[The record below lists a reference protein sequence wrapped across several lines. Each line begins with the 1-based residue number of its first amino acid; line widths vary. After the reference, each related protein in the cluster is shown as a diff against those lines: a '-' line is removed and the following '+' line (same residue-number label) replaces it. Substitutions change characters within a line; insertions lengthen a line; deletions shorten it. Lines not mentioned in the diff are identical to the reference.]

1 MQLAL
6 AKQTESEDDDL
17 AFGDKPPK
25 ERHRILK
32 AALAAGIFFLWDAKR
47 GRFISTKTGRVIRAD
62 TLRRWVIE
70 AAEKSEKR
78 LASLAEDLTAAQ
90 ITRGEIAAGTV
101 APVEAARRLAAGP
114 VAEREFQMAM
124 QKEIA
129 KAESAMVASAVG
141 GLKAMNPPH
150 WQKVA
155 IQIRQQQTALVGFG
169 RDIVTSRLSPAEI
182 IARAELYARS
192 IYATHM
198 NEMTDFK
205 RGMGAQFARR
215 ILHQGAIHCEDCP
228 PLAAKGWVPIE
239 ELVPIGDTPCIVNCR
254 CAIEYS
260 GEGQPSAAT
269 MIGMPD

>member
-6 AKQTESEDDDL
+6 AKQTELEDDDV
-17 AFGDKPPK
+17 AFADKPPE

-62 TLRRWVIE
+62 TIRRWVIE

-78 LASLAEDLTAAQ
+78 LASLAGRLT
-90 ITRGEIAAGTV
+90 T
-101 APVEAARRLAAGP
+101 GP
-114 VAEREFQMAM
+114 IPLAERIENPITDRQFQIAV
-124 QKEIA
+124 QQEIA

-141 GLKAMNPPH
+141 GLKQMNPPR
-150 WQKVA
+150 WQRVA

-169 RDIVTSRLSPAEI
+169 RDIVSSKLSPAEI

-205 RGMGAQFARR
+205 KSMGAQFARR

-228 PLAAKGWVPIE
+228 PLAAKGWVPIDQ
-239 ELVPIGDTPCIVNCR
+239 LVPIGDTPCIVNCR

-260 GEGQPSAAT
+260 GEGQPNAAT